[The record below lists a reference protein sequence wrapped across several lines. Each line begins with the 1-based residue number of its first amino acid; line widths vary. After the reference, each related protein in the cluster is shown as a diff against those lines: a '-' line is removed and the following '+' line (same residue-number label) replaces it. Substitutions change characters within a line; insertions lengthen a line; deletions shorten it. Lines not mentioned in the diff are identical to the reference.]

1 MWKVFKDITY
11 LYNHRANIHGQVQE
25 DRGRTKP
32 KTKRPQLSASKDDIL
47 NYSKACLTYDDAIK
61 LGDGERI
68 LRLDMIMYLYYKK
81 CHFTKYSYGMLETL
95 LQTNVLLSL
104 RLAYQLIWN
113 RTVNHQGRIDTNHP
127 NDLDLEPCNK
137 VFKDESRS
145 HRGVF
150 TEKVISRV
158 SRSALKTDSVMK
170 QYDKASKVVRPSGKH
185 TPADLTVDIMTL
197 VQQFNER
204 RLFQY
209 NPGRKHSA
217 FPEMEENQLSS
228 LNMCELETGFLGVWE
243 RLRRS
248 ISISTYENFCVLK
261 HF

>member
-1 MWKVFKDITY
+1 
-11 LYNHRANIHGQVQE
+11 
-25 DRGRTKP
+25 
-32 KTKRPQLSASKDDIL
+32 
-47 NYSKACLTYDDAIK
+47 
-61 LGDGERI
+61 
-68 LRLDMIMYLYYKK
+68 
-81 CHFTKYSYGMLETL
+81 MLETL
-95 LQTNVLLSL
+95 LQTKVLLNP

-127 NDLDLEPCNK
+127 NDLDLEHCNK
-137 VFKDESRS
+137 VFKDDAHS

-158 SRSALKTDSVMK
+158 SRSALKTDSIMK

-209 NPGRKHSA
+209 IPGRKHNA
-217 FPEMEENQLSS
+217 FPELQENQLSS
-228 LNMCELETGFLGVWE
+228 LNMYEFRAWLS
-243 RLRRS
+243 RSLRK
-248 ISISTYENFCVLK
+248 IAKK
-261 HF
+261 HFCQYR